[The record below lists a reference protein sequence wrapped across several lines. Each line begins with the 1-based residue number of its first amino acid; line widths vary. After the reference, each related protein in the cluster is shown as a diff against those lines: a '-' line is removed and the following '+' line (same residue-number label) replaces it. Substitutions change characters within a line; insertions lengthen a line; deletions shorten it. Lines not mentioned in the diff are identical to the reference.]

1 MKALFDKKIKEKIKE
16 TLNLEKEKTLN
27 ESYIAQPKTFQINTD
42 LLSDSNLNKEEL
54 VYKIKKFIPHFDIN
68 FSDFYSDPDKRNY
81 IVSNE
86 KIESTGWFPKFS
98 LDDGIREL
106 IQAYKII
113 INNDYS
119 RFRNT

>member
-1 MKALFDKKIKEKIKE
+1 MF
-16 TLNLEKEKTLN
+16 NVG
-27 ESYIAQPKTFQINTD
+27 
-42 LLSDSNLNKEEL
+42 LSDSNLNKEEL
-54 VYKIKKFIPHFDIN
+54 VYKIKGFIPHFDIN
-68 FSDFYSDPDKRNY
+68 FSDFYSDPDKRDY
-81 IVSNE
+81 IVSND